1 MRRADG
7 VTRQHDLAA
16 AFVDLAA
23 AMVSGAEVFTFLHRL
38 CCHAV
43 DLLEVDAAGVMLA
56 DENDVLRAVAA
67 SNEDTHL
74 LEMFALQHEEGMC
87 LEVYRVGGA
96 MQSST
101 VKTLDRWPNFSKL
114 AVDRG
119 YGWVCG
125 IPLRHG
131 GEIIGAMNLF
141 REKDAPLNDDDV
153 RLAQALADV
162 ATVGLLQRRE
172 ATHARKQAKQL
183 QDALDSRVLI
193 EQAKGVLAERLD
205 ITPDE
210 AFQAI
215 RRQARN
221 TNRKLHDLAREVVD
235 GNAHLDR
242 QFTQQR
248 P

>member
-1 MRRADG
+1 

-16 AFVDLAA
+16 AFVDLADS
-23 AMVSGAEVFTFLHRL
+23 MVSGTEVFTFLHRL

-43 DLLEVDAAGVMLA
+43 DLLAVDAAGVMLA

-74 LEMFALQHEEGMC
+74 LEIIALQHHEGVC
-87 LEVYRVGGA
+87 LDVFRAGEVGQA
-96 MQSST
+96 ST
-101 VKTLDRWPNFSKL
+101 VDTLEQWPNFSKL

-119 YGWVCG
+119 YGWCCG
-125 IPLRHG
+125 IPLRHA

-141 REKDAPLNDDDV
+141 REKDARLDDDDV

-172 ATHARKQAKQL
+172 TTHARKQAKQL
-183 QDALDSRVLI
+183 QEALDSRVLI
-193 EQAKGVLAERLD
+193 EQAKGVLAGRLN

-210 AFQAI
+210 AFQVI
-215 RRQARN
+215 RREARN
-221 TNRKLHDLAREVVD
+221 NNRKLHDLAREIVHGDKDTVTRF
-235 GNAHLDR
+235 AR
-242 QFTQQR
+242 QR
-248 P
+248 R